1 MTGYTAGGHSD
12 HSMMSYGRST
22 MEPMLRSTYSCA
34 RRMHAIA
41 AQRPRSRACEGLCSS
56 AGHTQK
62 RNVFSSVGKKL
73 YFDTHAVVRILEA
86 RGFTTQQSEM
96 IVSALLKI
104 MNVNMDLIYQDMV
117 SKVQQE
123 ISLQQVMSHIAS
135 AKKDMIILEKSEFS
149 ALRTENEKLKSELEQ
164 LKKQA
169 IDEISKVRAN
179 NKLDFNLE
187 KSRVKEM
194 YAGDGRKLVELRT
207 EIVEMHSQQDRAQTQ
222 TKRKIDTEVA
232 GIKTMLES
240 NKLDTIKYLAGSV
253 FTCLTIALGFYRLW
267 M

>member
-1 MTGYTAGGHSD
+1 MLGC
-12 HSMMSYGRST
+12 GRRT
-22 MEPMLRSTYSCA
+22 LEPVLRSAYV
-34 RRMHAIA
+34 RRTRAL
-41 AQRPRSRACEGLCSS
+41 QRPRSAVCLLARLTHKTA
-56 AGHTQK
+56 
-62 RNVFSSVGKKL
+62 VFSSVGKKL
-73 YFDTHAVVRILEA
+73 YFDTHAVVQILEA

-104 MNVNMDLIYQDMV
+104 MNANMDLICQDMV

-123 ISLQQVMSHIAS
+123 ISLQQVMSHIAN

-164 LKKQA
+164 LKKQS

-194 YAGDGRKLVELRT
+194 YADNDRKLVELRT
-207 EIVEMHSQQDRAQTQ
+207 EIVEMHSQQDKALTQ

>member
-1 MTGYTAGGHSD
+1 MFGC
-12 HSMMSYGRST
+12 GRSA
-22 MEPMLRSTYSCA
+22 MEPTLRSTYSCV
-34 RRMHAIA
+34 RRLSAIA
-41 AQRPRSRACEGLCSS
+41 TQRPRDGACNILGSS
-56 AGHTQK
+56 ARHPQK
-62 RNVFSSVGKKL
+62 RTAFSSVGKKL
-73 YFDTHAVVRILEA
+73 YFDTHAVVQILEA
-86 RGFTTQQSEM
+86 RGFTTQQSEV

-104 MNVNMDLIYQDMV
+104 MNTNMDLINQDMV

-164 LKKQA
+164 LKKQS
-169 IDEISKVRAN
+169 IDEIAKVRAN

-194 YAGDGRKLVELRT
+194 YADNERKLVELRT
-207 EIVEMHSQQDRAQTQ
+207 EIVEMHSQEDRALTQ
-222 TKRKIDTEVA
+222 TKRKVDTEVA